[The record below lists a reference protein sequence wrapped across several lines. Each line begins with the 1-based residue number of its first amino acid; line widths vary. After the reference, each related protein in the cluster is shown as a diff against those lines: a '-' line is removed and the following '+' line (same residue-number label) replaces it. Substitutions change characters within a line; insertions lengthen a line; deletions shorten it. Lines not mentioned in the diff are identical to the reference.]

1 MCIEFRLNIVSSLH
15 LDGVCRFLSS
25 RLRIRGIAQFLA
37 FFHFRQKVGGGE
49 VKSGE
54 KKEEKA
60 LKLLRSFTAPPNRY
74 HVRSIIGEKCASII
88 YKRVWNVFQ
97 RTRGCEMVELMHRF
111 SSLPSTSSTTVF
123 FDQISSRFTSV
134 LFFLFFRC
142 SDTFPYYYSIHYS
155 SHTIQVL
162 ETSSDRLNCG
172 KRIYFWL
179 NLCNDFDPRFVMP
192 TLAKAKLH
200 EIFNG
205 ISSNFVAYVCLSRRG
220 LPLRFQ

>member
-1 MCIEFRLNIVSSLH
+1 MCIEFRLNIVLSLH

-37 FFHFRQKVGGGE
+37 FFHFRQKMGGGGG
-49 VKSGE
+49 KKWE
-54 KKEEKA
+54 KKEKKA

-111 SSLPSTSSTTVF
+111 SSLPSTSSTAVF

-134 LFFLFFRC
+134 LFFFFPLLRYI
-142 SDTFPYYYSIHYS
+142 SILLQYPLQQPYYIGARSIKLWKKN
-155 SHTIQVL
+155 I
-162 ETSSDRLNCG
+162 
-172 KRIYFWL
+172 F
-179 NLCNDFDPRFVMP
+179 
-192 TLAKAKLH
+192 LAQ
-200 EIFNG
+200 
-205 ISSNFVAYVCLSRRG
+205 
-220 LPLRFQ
+220 PL